1 MAIEENYMA
10 DAPFMTAAEVITLSF
25 TNKNTDTNLISTEV
39 RKLAEIAHIMDAIG
53 RDFYIHLKDA
63 FDAGTQTTNETTL
76 MTDWLK
82 PTLAWFTRFELIVEI
97 QHQSTS
103 SGIVHN
109 IPEFANVVSSDELN
123 VYKQDTYRKGKV
135 MLEQM
140 IKFLDKNSTEFPEYA
155 DDSDVDN
162 LCNKNKNVSKTHGMI
177 IY

>member
-1 MAIEENYMA
+1 MAIVENYMA
-10 DAPFMTAAEVITLSF
+10 DAPFMTAAEVITFAF
-25 TNKNTDTNLISTEV
+25 TNKNTDTSLISSEV
-39 RKLAEIAHIMDAIG
+39 RKLAEVAHIMDPIG

-63 FDAGTQTTNETTL
+63 FDGGTETADETTL
-76 MTDWLK
+76 MTDWIK

-140 IKFLDKNSTEFPEYA
+140 IKFLDKNYTEFPEYA
-155 DDSDVDN
+155 DATDVDL
-162 LCNKNKNVSKTHGMI
+162 LCNKNKIVSKTHGMI